1 MNKELFLSKAMTYC
15 SHSERCIFDLQQK
28 FKQWDVP
35 EQFWDSIVD
44 VLVSDGFIDE
54 SRYASAFVNDKIK
67 FNSWGKQKVRYH
79 LIQKGIGSSV
89 ISACLSDFPDGEYYT
104 IAHRLVARKFQLLS
118 GDAQMYNKIV
128 RYMAGKGFDYELVSQ
143 IIRDLEA

>member
-1 MNKELFLSKAMTYC
+1 MTYC
-15 SHSERCIFDLQQK
+15 SHSEKCITDLQHK
-28 FKQWDVP
+28 FKLWDVP
-35 EQFWDSIVD
+35 ESYWESIIET
-44 VLVSDGFIDE
+44 LISEGFIDE

-79 LIQKGIGSSV
+79 LVQKGLASSV
-89 ISACLSDFPDGEYYT
+89 ISACLSDFPDDEYYT
-104 IAHRLVARKFQLLS
+104 IAHRLVAKKHQLLS

-128 RYMAGKGFDYELVSQ
+128 RYMAGKGFEYELVSH